1 MDEPKQS
8 EEDLKNKYDNIEKNS
23 AYIKKKMVTLLVEM
37 KKYML
42 DNNMC
47 GDGFITNL
55 CSDIHVSHK
64 TFGTKFGNM
73 FICARQ
79 TSQGT
84 QRGYTVCKTPD
95 LSYDSNSG
103 NTRRFSRAPPKLS
116 RHSNT
121 CKYNDLLQPCEESE
135 AYEVSEIEDD
145 FYNFENAPYLT
156 PTATQI
162 MRSVSENTSDV
173 SKFIFYLSDD
183 DTDNDN
189 NDTNSTSSLFCSP

>member
-1 MDEPKQS
+1 MQ
-8 EEDLKNKYDNIEKNS
+8 
-23 AYIKKKMVTLLVEM
+23 
-37 KKYML
+37 

-55 CSDIHVSHK
+55 CSDIYISRK

-95 LSYDSNSG
+95 LLYDIQCG
-103 NTRRFSRAPPKLS
+103 NNRRGSSPKLS
-116 RHSNT
+116 RYNST
-121 CKYNDLLQPCEESE
+121 CKYDD
-135 AYEVSEIEDD
+135 YEVDD
-145 FYNFENAPYLT
+145 DEVNEKDNDNDTTLGLNYNFENAPYLT

-162 MRSVSENTSDV
+162 MRSVNDNTSNIE
-173 SKFIFYLSDD
+173 KFDFYLSDTSD
-183 DTDNDN
+183 SS
-189 NDTNSTSSLFCSP
+189 NSLNRTP